1 MILSHFFLFPKSGHV
16 DRKRILDIMSSFYDN
31 AIEAVRS
38 SLQNPRKCKFL
49 SIQISVLPYFQYNTG
64 K

>member
-31 AIEAVRS
+31 AVEAVRS
-38 SLQNPRKCKFL
+38 SLQNPRKCKF
-49 SIQISVLPYFQYNTG
+49 
-64 K
+64 

>member
-1 MILSHFFLFPKSGHV
+1 MFINVNKNFNPKSSYIMILSHFFLFPKSGHV

-38 SLQNPRKCKFL
+38 SLQNPRKCKF
-49 SIQISVLPYFQYNTG
+49 
-64 K
+64 

>member
-1 MILSHFFLFPKSGHV
+1 MFIKLTKILTQKSSYFMILSHFFLFPKSGHV

-38 SLQNPRKCKFL
+38 SLQNPRKCKF
-49 SIQISVLPYFQYNTG
+49 
-64 K
+64 